1 MIYSSFQNDIDLYLA
16 LCGCAT
22 GRLYLDYYE
31 YLYDLEDTLETLS
44 NKTGRNFDIFEYSDL
59 PYPLIKTYR

>member
-1 MIYSSFQNDIDLYLA
+1 MES
-16 LCGCAT
+16 
-22 GRLYLDYYE
+22 
-31 YLYDLEDTLETLS
+31 LS